1 MVCVEQDGM
10 GGNTELVNVVYLDNM
25 TLELYHR
32 LLDKHPNATTYR
44 ITCVSPARTIS
55 ICVSM
60 LTFID
65 PNAVETWPRSA
76 GAPDCTACV

>member
-1 MVCVEQDGM
+1 M

-44 ITCVSPARTIS
+44 ITCVVTSRVQHASGGRTRIAT
-55 ICVSM
+55 V
-60 LTFID
+60 
-65 PNAVETWPRSA
+65 
-76 GAPDCTACV
+76 

>member
-1 MVCVEQDGM
+1 M

-44 ITCVSPARTIS
+44 ITCVAEVKVQVRFVWGGLELGWSQGQ
-55 ICVSM
+55 
-60 LTFID
+60 
-65 PNAVETWPRSA
+65 A
-76 GAPDCTACV
+76 GLELGFGWG

>member
-1 MVCVEQDGM
+1 M

-44 ITCVSPARTIS
+44 ITCAAIPTEQRTIAR
-55 ICVSM
+55 
-60 LTFID
+60 LF
-65 PNAVETWPRSA
+65 
-76 GAPDCTACV
+76 